1 MNPLKEW
8 LQDHCLNCYTL
19 IVLADLYSPK
29 HLQNY
34 KETMFYTQ
42 NAVLK

>member
-8 LQDHCLNCYTL
+8 LQDHCILSYTL
-19 IVLADLYSPK
+19 IVLADRYSPK
-29 HLQNY
+29 HLQNH